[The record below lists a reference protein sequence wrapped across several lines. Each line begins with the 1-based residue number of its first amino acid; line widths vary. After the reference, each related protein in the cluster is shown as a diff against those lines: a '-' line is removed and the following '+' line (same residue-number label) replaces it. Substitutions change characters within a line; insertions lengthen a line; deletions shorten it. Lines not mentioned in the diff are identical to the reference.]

1 MSYDPLHSDYLIAQN
16 CTTNPFSLIPNS
28 FSLVDLNLNKSLFIG
43 TELDCCMELLS
54 LHPSSRSLKNIIRK
68 LKTD

>member
-1 MSYDPLHSDYLIAQN
+1 MSYNPLAFDYLIAQN

-43 TELDCCMELLS
+43 SDLDCCLELLS
-54 LHPSSRSLKNIIRK
+54 LYPNSCSVKNIIKK
-68 LKTD
+68 LKN